1 MSSTTDVPS
10 LVDRLRYPLEG
21 AGRDDLV
28 RRARASLHHDGAVEL
43 PGFVTEPAVALL
55 AEEARDLAARRTW
68 RSEGV
73 GTAYLAPPDP
83 MVPSDHPTRHLG
95 RFATGVVPYDLFGVD
110 SLIRQF
116 YEWEP
121 LRQLVED
128 IVDRGPLHPYGDPF
142 GALNLAVMEN
152 GDELQWH
159 FDQTDFVVSLA
170 IASATSGG
178 RFEAAPRVRTVDD
191 ERFSEVQ
198 SVIEGRSDQ
207 VYVHPM
213 VAGTLLIF
221 EGRHSLHRVSPVE
234 GHQARLVALLAYD
247 TLEGRCGSALLHQT
261 RYGRTTPFPEPP
273 DDTTYRQWLEGTG

>member
-1 MSSTTDVPS
+1 M
-10 LVDRLRYPLEG
+10 
-21 AGRDDLV
+21 
-28 RRARASLHHDGAVEL
+28 
-43 PGFVTEPAVALL
+43 ALL

-73 GTAYLAPPDP
+73 GAAYLAPPDP